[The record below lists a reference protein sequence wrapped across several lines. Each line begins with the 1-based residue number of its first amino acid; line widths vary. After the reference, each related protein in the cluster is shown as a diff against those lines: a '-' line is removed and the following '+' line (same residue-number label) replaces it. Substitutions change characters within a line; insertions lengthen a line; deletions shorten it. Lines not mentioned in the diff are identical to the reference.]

1 MQQTKAHHGDQ
12 VTLGAT
18 RNPSRHL
25 AYPSL
30 PQLTSEPPLIG
41 LELPSNATLILIGT
55 THHRR
60 ESAHHYQRTTT
71 ANICSENSL
80 LIHPVFWLKP
90 TNKIDIR
97 RILSY

>member
-71 ANICSENSL
+71 AKHL
-80 LIHPVFWLKP
+80 LREFTTDSPCFLVKA
-90 TNKIDIR
+90 
-97 RILSY
+97 Y